1 MALAVPVT
9 APAVPVATNWSYSR
23 FRKSDRSGSRSGR
36 FWAFSSFS
44 LSLSW
49 LRNRYRH
56 RCHRHRSAAP
66 RAAQRDVPATPV
78 ELASDF
84 DAEDPE
90 LRVEAAHSVGAF
102 SLTSTRWPPQKLLTN
117 TEELSPI
124 KAETSVG
131 RYTGSAPTF
140 AKWPIYETKISE
152 IGILE
157 DSEELKSYKIVD
169 FEKGLLTRAFVL
181 ASRWQKANLG
191 RSAGFE
197 RQGIGILSG
206 FKFTNPILM
215 RQLQGLNV
223 LQGYLA
229 EKYPGEEIRLED
241 EELTEFLRHVE
252 ASDFIAEEFRAVAP
266 AARTTHV
273 TGLVSSAGSALAVW
287 CWEDGDTAEDGEGK
301 AEVQLCLGHDC
312 LDEGPL
318 VEERLLR
325 LVAGRAAALGA
336 TSLRCRARFTEKGK
350 LLVPCK
356 SLGFTLA
363 PGESQFTEDMS
374 DAVSEADF
382 SKVKDY
388 KEIPEAVPGLQ
399 TWLLLLCLEDR
410 IEAANEWCH
419 EMGAATLEEV
429 IESREDLADF
439 LQEHSTLTP
448 GEREALLERDR

>member
-1 MALAVPVT
+1 MALAVPVVTSAT
-9 APAVPVATNWSYSR
+9 APAVPVATNWSSR
-23 FRKSDRSGSRSGR
+23 FRRSGR
-36 FWAFSSFS
+36 SGTGSFWVSFA
-44 LSLSW
+44 LSLGC
-49 LRNRYRH
+49 RH
-56 RCHRHRSAAP
+56 RPAP
-66 RAAQRDVPATPV
+66 RRAPRGAVPEGRPV

-117 TEELSPI
+117 TEELSPV

-157 DSEELKSYKIVD
+157 DAEELKSYTIVD

-229 EKYPGEEIRLED
+229 EKFPGEIQLQQEDLEV
-241 EELTEFLRHVE
+241 FLRHVE

-266 AARTTHV
+266 AERLTHV

-287 CWEDGDTAEDGEGK
+287 CWDAADGDGK

-336 TSLRCRARFTEKGK
+336 SSLRCRARFTEKGK

-363 PGESQFTEDMS
+363 AGESQFTEDMS

-388 KEIPEAVPGLQ
+388 KHIPEAVPGLQ